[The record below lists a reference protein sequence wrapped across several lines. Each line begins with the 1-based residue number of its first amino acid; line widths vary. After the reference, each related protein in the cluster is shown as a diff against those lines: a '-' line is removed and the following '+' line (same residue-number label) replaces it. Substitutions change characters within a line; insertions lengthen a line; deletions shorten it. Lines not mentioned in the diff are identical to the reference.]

1 MHQQQL
7 TAKNVER
14 NCRQVYLKK
23 KMKKEKTMKKQE
35 QTTVKKQR
43 PIQFTF
49 KGVKYGIEFMENNYI
64 FTSSSSKATPSY
76 FNRIDHLLMHIM
88 SVLSR
93 QSRAGTLHE
102 FMEDLKEV
110 IHAVKTISLHIY
122 THYTPETE
130 LEKATTRWGKSV
142 DEALTKIA
150 TAQAQT
156 KHRKKKGTVN
166 ANATS
171 SKNNSVPS

>member
-1 MHQQQL
+1 
-7 TAKNVER
+7 
-14 NCRQVYLKK
+14 
-23 KMKKEKTMKKQE
+23 MKKEKIMKKQK
-35 QTTVKKQR
+35 QATVKKQR
-43 PIQFTF
+43 PIQFIF
-49 KGVKYGIEFMENNYI
+49 QGVKYGIEFMENNYI
-64 FTSSSSKATPSY
+64 FTSSASKATPSY
-76 FNRIDHLLMHIM
+76 FNRIDHLLIYIM

-93 QSRAGTLHE
+93 QSKAGTLHE

-122 THYTPETE
+122 TCYTPETE

-156 KHRKKKGTVN
+156 KPKKKKETVN
-166 ANATS
+166 ADAHS
-171 SKNNSVPS
+171 VKNNSAPS